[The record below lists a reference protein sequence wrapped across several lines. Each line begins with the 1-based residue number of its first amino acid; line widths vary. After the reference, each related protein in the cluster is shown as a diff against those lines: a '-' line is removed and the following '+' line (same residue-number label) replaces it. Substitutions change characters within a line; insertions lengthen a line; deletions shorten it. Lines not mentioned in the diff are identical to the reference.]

1 MDGLA
6 RSALYYLNQTS
17 EYFIPLV
24 WSSWVEEPSPGAVDR
39 FEDFYEFTLYPTA
52 VFGGTQYF
60 EAWDCSTL
68 NYEQAYYNQIDLPS
82 PLEIELQFEHNRT
95 DSFTITANVEV
106 TGNIT
111 AVSNKIFFV
120 ITNWVEYSTSNPWY
134 YLVVAKSPEEDFTL
148 TSLGE
153 TGTYTADLSFEM
165 QADWFL
171 EDLHA
176 VALVQ
181 NWDNKAIL
189 QAAQLKSGFT
199 SVENPVISNDVSLR
213 NYPNPFNPAT
223 TISFQLSAE
232 NSGKTDLSIYNTKGQ
247 KIKQLVSGQLDEG
260 QHSVVWNG
268 ENEAGETV
276 SSGIYYYRLLVEAN
290 EGGRFTSVKKL
301 ILLK

>member
-1 MDGLA
+1 M
-6 RSALYYLNQTS
+6 
-17 EYFIPLV
+17 
-24 WSSWVEEPSPGAVDR
+24 EELSPGAIPR
-39 FEDFYEFTLYPTA
+39 FEDFYEFTIYPTA

-60 EAWDCSTL
+60 EAWDCSTV
-68 NYEQAYYNQIDLPS
+68 NYEQAYYNQIDIPS

-134 YLVVAKSPEEDFTL
+134 YLVVAKSAEEDFDL
-148 TSLGE
+148 TAVGE

-165 QADWFL
+165 QGDWFL

-176 VALVQ
+176 VAIVQ
-181 NWDNKAIL
+181 DWSNQEIL
-189 QAAQLKSGFT
+189 QAAQLKSGF
-199 SVENPVISNDVSLR
+199 SSAENPLINPEISLR
-213 NYPNPFNPAT
+213 NFPNPFNPST
-223 TISFQLSAE
+223 TISFQLSEE
-232 NSGKTDLSIYNTKGQ
+232 NSGAVDLSIYNTKGQ
-247 KIKQLVSGQLDEG
+247 KIKQLIRGQLETG

-268 ENEAGETV
+268 ENEAGK
-276 SSGIYYYRLLVEAN
+276 SLASGIYYYRLNVDAA
-290 EGGRFTSVKKL
+290 EGGRYTSVKKM